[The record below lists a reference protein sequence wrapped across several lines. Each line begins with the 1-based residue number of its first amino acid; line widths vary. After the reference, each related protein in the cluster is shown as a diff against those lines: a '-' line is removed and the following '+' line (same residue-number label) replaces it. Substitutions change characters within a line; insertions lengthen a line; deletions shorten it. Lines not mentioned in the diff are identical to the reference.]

1 MTDTWPTMNKG
12 RPADA
17 AGWRQ
22 PPGQPAPPA
31 PRPGDPVVVDATVV
45 GVPIAPPAVAA
56 PAASRRCLQCG
67 GEVDAD
73 GYCTSCGAK
82 APTER
87 EHFEEAPASWVGA
100 VCDRGVRHPRNED
113 ALATAADEVP
123 GSRAVL
129 VVCDGVT
136 TSDASDVA
144 ALAAAR
150 AARDVLDEGRPLAMA
165 TPASR
170 GAAVAALFA
179 RAAAVANDAVAAN
192 TPAGAVNPAA
202 CTFVAALVVDSVVYA
217 ANVGDS
223 RVYWLPDR
231 GVARILT
238 TDDSLAE
245 ASIAVGVPRKDAEG
259 AADAHTITRW
269 LGVDAADVLPRV
281 ASAQLSVPGWV
292 LVCSDGLWN
301 YASEPADLAAVL
313 ADAVRDAKPSPLAAP
328 AEAAAAASSIASA
341 PPVAPSS
348 PVASAAPSATV
359 ASEPVASDPV
369 ASQPV
374 ASPEITSASV
384 AAPAVGAAAQP
395 VGSQIGPFGV
405 PDAAPN
411 AVADEVGSVVAPVAP
426 APAAPAA
433 PAGPAPVDVARALVD
448 WAITQ
453 GGHDNISAC
462 LARVGGWPEPAPAA
476 SQVDGE
482 AATSKIMPPRAR
494 P

>member
-12 RPADA
+12 RPADPA
-17 AGWRQ
+17 DPADAGLWRQ
-22 PPGQPAPPA
+22 PPGQPAP
-31 PRPGDPVVVDATVV
+31 GDPVVVDATSL
-45 GVPIAPPAVAA
+45 GVPVAQPAAA
-56 PAASRRCLQCG
+56 TASRRCLQCG

-82 APTER
+82 APSGR

-100 VCDRGVRHPRNED
+100 VCDRGVRHARNED
-113 ALATAADEVP
+113 ALATAADAAP

-179 RAAAVANDAVAAN
+179 RAAAVANDAVAVN
-192 TPAGAVNPAA
+192 TPAGAANPAA
-202 CTFVAALVVDSVVYA
+202 CTFVAALVADSVVYA

-231 GVARILT
+231 GEGRILS

-245 ASIAVGVPRKDAEG
+245 ASIAGGVPRKDAEG

-269 LGVDAADVLPRV
+269 LGVDAADVVPHV
-281 ASAQLSVPGWV
+281 ASLHVPGPGWV

-301 YASEPADLAAVL
+301 DASDPAAMAAVL
-313 ADAVRDAKPSPLAAP
+313 ADAVRAAVPLPGASPAVEAAAP
-328 AEAAAAASSIASA
+328 AAPAAGS
-341 PPVAPSS
+341 PVAP
-348 PVASAAPSATV
+348 A
-359 ASEPVASDPV
+359 
-369 ASQPV
+369 
-374 ASPEITSASV
+374 
-384 AAPAVGAAAQP
+384 GAAAQP

-405 PDAAPN
+405 PD
-411 AVADEVGSVVAPVAP
+411 PVAAALP
-426 APAAPAA
+426 NTPASAADGPAAMPAAASAPALWVTPTTQ
-433 PAGPAPVDVARALVD
+433 PTEPDPTVPVDPAPVDVARALVN
-448 WAITQ
+448 WAIAQ

-462 LARVGGWPEPAPAA
+462 LARVGVKPAPAA
-476 SQVDGE
+476 SPVPVDGE
-482 AATSKIMPPRAR
+482 AVTSKIMPARAR

>member
-12 RPADA
+12 RPADPA
-17 AGWRQ
+17 DPADAGLWRQ
-22 PPGQPAPPA
+22 PPGQPAP
-31 PRPGDPVVVDATVV
+31 GDPVVVDATSL
-45 GVPIAPPAVAA
+45 GVPVAQPTA
-56 PAASRRCLQCG
+56 ATASRRCLQCG

-82 APTER
+82 APSGR

-100 VCDRGVRHPRNED
+100 VCDRGVRHARNED
-113 ALATAADEVP
+113 ALATAADAAP

-179 RAAAVANDAVAAN
+179 RAAAVANDAVAVN
-192 TPAGAVNPAA
+192 TPAGAANPAA
-202 CTFVAALVVDSVVYA
+202 CTFVAALVADSVVYA

-223 RVYWLPDR
+223 RVYWLPD
-231 GVARILT
+231 GGEGRILT

-245 ASIAVGVPRKDAEG
+245 ASIAGGVPRKDAEG

-269 LGVDAADVLPRV
+269 LGVDAADVVPHV
-281 ASAQLSVPGWV
+281 ASLHVPGPGWV

-301 YASEPADLAAVL
+301 DASDPAAMAAVL
-313 ADAVRDAKPSPLAAP
+313 ADAVRAAVPLPGASPV
-328 AEAAAAASSIASA
+328 AEAAAPAAPAA
-341 PPVAPSS
+341 PAAGSPVAP
-348 PVASAAPSATV
+348 AGAT
-359 ASEPVASDPV
+359 
-369 ASQPV
+369 
-374 ASPEITSASV
+374 
-384 AAPAVGAAAQP
+384 AQP

-405 PDAAPN
+405 PDPVAAASLP
-411 AVADEVGSVVAPVAP
+411 DAP
-426 APAAPAA
+426 APVDGPAAVRAAAPVPAGLGVPA
-433 PAGPAPVDVARALVD
+433 TSTARPTPTTRTTEPDVVPPAGPAPVDVARALVN
-448 WAITQ
+448 WAIAQ
-453 GGHDNISAC
+453 GGHDNISVC
-462 LARVGGWPEPAPAA
+462 LARVGVKPAPAA
-476 SQVDGE
+476 SQEVVDGE
-482 AATSKIMPPRAR
+482 AVTSKIMPARAR